1 MLARQQ
7 NTHSPL
13 SNIQTAVVLLFW
25 AILPTLGLYF
35 YHFQLLWPFSDGCI
49 FIVFGHFGQFWTAVG
64 YVPEDTSITDDSTK
78 AQGDKQ
84 GTGRGRG
91 E

>member
-35 YHFQLLWPFSDGCI
+35 YTFELLWPVSDGCI
-49 FIVFGHFGQFWTAVG
+49 FIVFHWPFWPVLDGGRLRPRGHLN
-64 YVPEDTSITDDSTK
+64 Y
-78 AQGDKQ
+78 
-84 GTGRGRG
+84 R
-91 E
+91 

>member
-25 AILPTLGLYF
+25 AILPTLVLNF
-35 YHFQLLWPFSDGCI
+35 NHFQLLWPVSDGCI

-78 AQGDKQ
+78 VQGDKQ

>member
-1 MLARQQ
+1 MLSGQL
-7 NTHSPL
+7 NTRSPL
-13 SNIQTAVVLLFW
+13 SNVQPAVVLLFW

-35 YHFQLLWPFSDGCI
+35 YHFELLWPFSYSCI
-49 FIVFGHFGQFWTAVG
+49 LIVFGHFSQFWTAAG
-64 YVPEDTSITDDSTK
+64 SVPEDTSTTDDSTK

-84 GTGRGRG
+84 GTGGGRG